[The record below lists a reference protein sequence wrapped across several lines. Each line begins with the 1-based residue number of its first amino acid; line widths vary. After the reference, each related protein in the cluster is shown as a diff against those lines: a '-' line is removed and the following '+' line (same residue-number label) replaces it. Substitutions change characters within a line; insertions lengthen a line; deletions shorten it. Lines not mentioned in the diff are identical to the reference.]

1 MITTEMG
8 LAVADLQLKLHPTQP
23 MAHGVHIEVPR
34 NFPCGLQS
42 LDWKT
47 GPEKVMTVY
56 SSPIGQVNGLAAEG
70 MLAIG

>member
-1 MITTEMG
+1 MMT
-8 LAVADLQLKLHPTQP
+8 LKQAKQCVETASNHD
-23 MAHGVHIEVPR
+23 AHTEVPT

-42 LDWKT
+42 VDWKA
-47 GPEKVMTVY
+47 GPEKVMTVC